1 MGEDEVDTNKEN
13 KPKILERTIKPEVYL
28 AGPIE
33 VEGDT
38 WRERASNKL
47 RELGFLPVD
56 PLRSENIRRKGKHL
70 ESDMQDAAV
79 AGRNKYDLHRAQI
92 TGGFVLMNLNTTKDG
107 RRPTGTLFEL
117 QWCADR
123 DVPVIAIIGRECDPN
138 IRTHPWVTSQVMHVS
153 TSVTAALE
161 FIEEYMT

>member
-1 MGEDEVDTNKEN
+1 MGEEEEIVSIIE
-13 KPKILERTIKPEVYL
+13 ERTIKPEVYL

-38 WRERASNKL
+38 WRERAGEKL
-47 RELGFLPVD
+47 RKLGFLPVD

-123 DVPVIAIIGRECDPN
+123 DVPVIAIIGPRDCDPN

>member
-1 MGEDEVDTNKEN
+1 MGEEEEKTELL
-13 KPKILERTIKPEVYL
+13 IEERVVKPEVYL
-28 AGPIE
+28 AGPVE

-38 WRERASNKL
+38 WRERAGNKL
-47 RELGFLPVD
+47 RELGFIPID
-56 PLRSENIRRKGKHL
+56 PLRNESIRRRGKHI
-70 ESDMQDAAV
+70 ESDMQDSAV
-79 AGRNKYDLHRAQI
+79 AGRNKYDLERARI

-117 QWCADR
+117 QWSADR
-123 DVPVIAIIGRECDPN
+123 DLPIIAIIGRECDPN
-138 IRTHPWVTSQVMHVS
+138 IRTHPWTTSQVMHIA